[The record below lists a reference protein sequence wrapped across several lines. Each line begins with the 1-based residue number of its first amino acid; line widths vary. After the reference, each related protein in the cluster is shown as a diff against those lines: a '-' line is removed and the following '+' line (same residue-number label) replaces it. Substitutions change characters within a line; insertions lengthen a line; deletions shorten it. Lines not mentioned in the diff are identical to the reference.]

1 MGCHNMCFSITK
13 KIVRFVRDRT
23 LKLLLLLSRGEDVLE
38 FELNILVPRSRM
50 LGNFREVK
58 H

>member
-1 MGCHNMCFSITK
+1 MGCHNMCFSIAK

-23 LKLLLLLSRGEDVLE
+23 LKLLLLLSRGEVVLE
-38 FELNILVPRSRM
+38 FELNILIPRSRM